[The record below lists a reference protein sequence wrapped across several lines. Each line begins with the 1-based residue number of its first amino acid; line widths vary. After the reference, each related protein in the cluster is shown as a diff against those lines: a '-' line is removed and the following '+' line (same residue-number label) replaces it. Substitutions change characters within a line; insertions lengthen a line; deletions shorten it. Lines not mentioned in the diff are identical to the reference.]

1 MAMPILIPKRFF
13 TCAVTQN
20 STEYV
25 GAQNKCLNLVGHL
38 LEIVAL
44 LRLSITPTL
53 KMCSKFVLSKLYFC
67 LYTEMDRK
75 VACDGSLI

>member
-1 MAMPILIPKRFF
+1 MIGKLVSVLFYNMAMPILIPKRFF

-38 LEIVAL
+38 LEIVTL
-44 LRLSITPTL
+44 LQIVSN
-53 KMCSKFVLSKLYFC
+53 SH
-67 LYTEMDRK
+67 TEN
-75 VACDGSLI
+75 VQ